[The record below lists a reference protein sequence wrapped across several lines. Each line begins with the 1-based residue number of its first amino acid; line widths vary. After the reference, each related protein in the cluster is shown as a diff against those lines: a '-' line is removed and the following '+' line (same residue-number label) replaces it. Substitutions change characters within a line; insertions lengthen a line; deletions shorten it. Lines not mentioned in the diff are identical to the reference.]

1 MINSILFVGSFPNP
15 VDKYKGVF
23 FQNLVFAIADKGIK
37 CTVIDP
43 TSITHYKRRTKEIPE
58 EMIYKTPNNN
68 DVQVYF
74 PKFISYSSRKVLMFN
89 TGRLT
94 EKALQS
100 CALRTVEKLISEG
113 YDFDCTYGHFFLNGG
128 LAACKI
134 GVKYHKP
141 GFVAFGECDYES
153 QVLDF
158 YGDLTKKD
166 IEGLSGVICV
176 STNNYNVL
184 KKKPV
189 FKDVPMIVAP
199 NSVDHSL
206 FKKLDKQKCRDEMG
220 FPQNAFIVSFVG
232 GLIERKGDKRL
243 LSALNQIDDVYGAF
257 AGVPMHGEELPG
269 GEKVI
274 MCQPLKHEQVPVL
287 LNASDVFCLPTL
299 SEGSCNAVV
308 EAMSCGLP
316 VISSDLPFNDDALN
330 ESNSIRINPMSV
342 NEIKNAI
349 MLLRDDEIRR
359 ENMADRAYQDSKK
372 FDIHNR
378 AETIFSFMD
387 RITQEQ

>member
-1 MINSILFVGSFPNP
+1 MINSVLFVGSFPNP

-43 TSITHYKRRTKEIPE
+43 TSITHYRKRVQEIPYR
-58 EMIYKTPNNN
+58 MVYTTPNNCE
-68 DVQVYF
+68 VEVYY
-74 PKFISYSSRKVLMFN
+74 PKFISYSSRKVLCFN

-94 EKALQS
+94 EKALQA
-100 CALRTVEKLISEG
+100 CALRTVKTLLKDG
-113 YDFDCTYGHFFLNGG
+113 YSFDCTYGHFFLNGG

-134 GVKYHKP
+134 GKKYEKP
-141 GFVAFGECDYES
+141 SFVAFGECDYES
-153 QVLDF
+153 QIFDF
-158 YGDLTKKD
+158 YGDLTERD

-184 KKKPV
+184 KSKPV
-189 FKDVPMIVAP
+189 FSKTPMIVAP

-206 FKKLDKQKCRDEMG
+206 FKKMNRQECRKEME
-220 FPQNAFIVSFVG
+220 FPDNAFIVSFVG

-243 LSALNQIDDVYGAF
+243 LAALNQIEGVYGAF
-257 AGVPMHGEELPG
+257 AGVPMHGEELPS
-269 GEKVI
+269 GEHVI
-274 MCQPLKHEQVPVL
+274 MCKPLKHDQVPIL

-330 ESNSIRINPMSV
+330 KDNSIRVDPLSV
-342 NEIKNAI
+342 DQIRDAII
-349 MLLRDDEIRR
+349 MLRDNEELREKL
-359 ENMADRAYQDSKK
+359 AYKAYVDSLQ
-372 FDIHNR
+372 FDIGIR
-378 AETIFSFMD
+378 AEKICSFMNNPF
-387 RITQEQ
+387 